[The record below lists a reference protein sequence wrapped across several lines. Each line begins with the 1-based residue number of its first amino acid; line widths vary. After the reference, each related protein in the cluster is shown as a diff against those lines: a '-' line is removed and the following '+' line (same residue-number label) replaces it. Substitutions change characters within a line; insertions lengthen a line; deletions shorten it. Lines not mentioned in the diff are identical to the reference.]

1 MMTLSSFIRRLAFPA
16 ILVSLC
22 QALPS
27 AQAMDATSVT
37 VSPSRQNSVSRSLS
51 DRLGDRVSVKDFG
64 AHGDGQ
70 ADDTQAVQNAIYAVC
85 APPGGSA
92 PWGSGGAVFFPP
104 GVYPVSSVKFPCN
117 GVSLI
122 GANNGNTNSGHLDW
136 RGTVF
141 KLTTQ
146 DYQTAFAVG
155 MTTSDYGGGIH
166 VSHASIDGSMMAPTA
181 TVFDFSWVQHSS
193 IEDISAMNIPNFYR
207 EEGGAANSITDVT
220 IMNLSGT
227 GIEFFGDAS
236 NCDADHLSSCNKRAD
251 LLRVTR
257 VNLNGTDNHTATC
270 FAYHD
275 FAQSLNVDHAIC
287 ENARYGIQAY
297 CSPSQ
302 SPADKHTGEACPAF
316 ARFHDFEAENCTYCV
331 DASDIQDWEFSDGY
345 FLGEGKNS
353 PHVVRFVNQ
362 NYAAPAAGTNA
373 GTYAEAVRFHGGR
386 IGNSGR
392 SAIYIGISD
401 FIIEG
406 GQVFSSNLSDTNNTT
421 GAPNIEVSGTESIT
435 TPTRGLIYGN
445 ILCEASG
452 QQPAYNPNVLP
463 PDQTDK
469 ATDDTPQLI
478 QGSVWLDKGVTNV
491 KIFGNE
497 TSRCVH
503 GPQDFNTSNVNMIL
517 PF

>member
-1 MMTLSSFIRRLAFPA
+1 MRLLSCFIRKLAAPLIFASFCHLPA
-16 ILVSLC
+16 F
-22 QALPS
+22 
-27 AQAMDATSVT
+27 AQNTDATSVT
-37 VSPSRQNSVSRSLS
+37 VSPYRHNAVKRSLAES
-51 DRLGDRVSVKDFG
+51 LGDRVSVKDFG
-64 AHGDGQ
+64 ARGNGQ
-70 ADDTQAVQNAIYAVC
+70 TDDTQAVQAAIYAVC
-85 APPGGSA
+85 DPPGGSA
-92 PWGSGGAVFFPP
+92 PWGSGGAIFFPP
-104 GVYPVSSVKFPCN
+104 GVYSISSVKFPCN

-122 GANNGNTNSGHLDW
+122 GANNGNTNSGSLDW

-146 DYQTAFAVG
+146 DRQTAFAVG
-155 MTTSDYGGGIH
+155 MTTADYGGGIH

-181 TVFDFSWVQHSS
+181 TVFDFSWLQHSS
-193 IEDISAMNIPNFYR
+193 IEDISARDIPNFYR
-207 EEGGAANSITDVT
+207 EEGGAANSLTDIT

-236 NCDADHLSSCNKRAD
+236 QCQGPHLASCNKRAD

-257 VNLNGTDNHTATC
+257 VNMNGTDNHTATC
-270 FAYHD
+270 FSYHD

-287 ENARYGIQAY
+287 ENARYGIGAY
-297 CSPSQ
+297 CSAAQ
-302 SPADKHTGEACPAF
+302 GHNGEACPAF

-331 DASDIQDWEFSDGY
+331 DASDIQDWEFSNGY

-353 PHVVRFVNQ
+353 PHVIRFVNQ
-362 NYAAPAAGTNA
+362 NYAAPASKTDA

-406 GQVFSSNLSDTNNTT
+406 GQVFSSNLSDTTGQT
-421 GAPNIEVSGTESIT
+421 GAPNIEIAGTESIT
-435 TPTRGLIYGN
+435 MPTRGLIYGN

-452 QQPAYNPNVLP
+452 QQPLYNPNIPASSGMNKTDAAP
-463 PDQTDK
+463 P
-469 ATDDTPQLI
+469 ALV
-478 QGSVWLDKGVTNV
+478 QGSIWLNLGVTNV
-491 KIFGNE
+491 KVFGNE
-497 TSRCVH
+497 TSRCSS
-503 GPQDFNTSNVNMIL
+503 GPQDFNKSGNNVIG